1 MDHLS
6 RDIILPRDA
15 DDALLVGRV
24 WLPGDLS
31 GPAPCLVRDGS
42 VYDISSLAP
51 TMSGLLERDD
61 LTVVLADERR
71 FPKVSGIEPVLANS
85 HYTRA
90 RADTLHL
97 LAPCDLQTVKAAG
110 VTFVISLFERVI
122 EEHARGDKGRAD
134 EIRAELQEVV
144 GDDLAAIVP
153 GSDEAMRLK
162 QVLIDK
168 GAWSQYLEVGIGPT
182 AEIFTKCPPMAS
194 VGTGAEI
201 GVRADSTWNN
211 PEPEVVLAVT
221 SKGNV
226 VGATL
231 GNDVNHRDFEGRSAL
246 LLSESKDNAASSAI
260 GPFIRLFDG
269 GFTLDDVR
277 NADITL
283 TVTGEDGFALEGGSS
298 MARIARDPAALAAQ
312 ASSDTHH
319 YPDGFVLYL
328 GTMYAP
334 VQDRDAP
341 GEGFTHKLGDRVEIS
356 TLKLGTLVNW
366 VNHSQ
371 EVPPWTFGT
380 GALMQNLAR
389 RKLLG

>member
-1 MDHLS
+1 MDHMNK
-6 RDIILPRDA
+6 DMILPDDA

-24 WLPGDLS
+24 WLPGDLA
-31 GPAPCLVRDGS
+31 GPAPCLLRDGA

-51 TMSGLLERDD
+51 TMSGLLEQDD

-71 FPKVSGIEPVLANS
+71 FEKVSDIDEVLANS
-85 HYTRA
+85 HHSKA
-90 RADTLHL
+90 SDSNVHL

-134 EIRAELQEVV
+134 DIRAELQEVV

-153 GSDEAMRLK
+153 GSDEALRLK

-221 SKGNV
+221 STGDV
-226 VGATL
+226 VGAAL

-277 NADITL
+277 NAEITL
-283 TVTGEDGFALEGGSS
+283 TVTGEDGFTLKGGSS
-298 MARIARDPAALAAQ
+298 MAKIARDPAALAAQ
-312 ASSDTHH
+312 ASSATHH

-356 TLKLGTLVNW
+356 TPKLGTLVNW
-366 VNHSQ
+366 VNHSH

-389 RKLLG
+389 RKLLD

>member
-1 MDHLS
+1 MNKDRS
-6 RDIILPRDA
+6 LPGDA

-24 WLPGDLS
+24 WLPGDLG
-31 GPAPCLVRDGS
+31 GPAPCLLRDGG

-51 TMSGLLERDD
+51 TMSGLLEQDD

-71 FPKVSGIEPVLANS
+71 FPKVSDIDEVLANS
-85 HYTRA
+85 HHA
-90 RADTLHL
+90 KADDGNIHL

-221 SKGNV
+221 SNGTV

-277 NADITL
+277 TAEITL

-298 MARIARDPAALAAQ
+298 MAKIARDPAALTAQ
-312 ASSDTHH
+312 ASSQTHH

-356 TLKLGTLVNW
+356 TPKLGTLVNW
-366 VNHSQ
+366 VNHSH

-389 RKLLG
+389 RKLLD